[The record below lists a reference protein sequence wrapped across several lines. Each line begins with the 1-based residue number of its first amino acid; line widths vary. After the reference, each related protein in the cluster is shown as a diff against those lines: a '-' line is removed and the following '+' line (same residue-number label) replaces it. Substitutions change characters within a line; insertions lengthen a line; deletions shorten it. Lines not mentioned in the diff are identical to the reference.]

1 MKNVTGTGLSD
12 ITWVA
17 HLTVEGKTAYNLISA
32 SESTVSTVTEEALRS
47 LYRATGL
54 PDADVDY
61 NIGDFDLEYLE
72 GSPLGFMLT
81 LELPGPLGVFI
92 EEYAELQGVLFEEAI
107 VMLIEDGILKIA

>member
-12 ITWVA
+12 IAWLA
-17 HLTVEGKTAYNLISA
+17 HITVEGKTAYNLIGA
-32 SESTVSTVTEEALRS
+32 SQTTISTITEEALRS

-54 PDADVDY
+54 PDGDVDY
-61 NIGDFDLEYLE
+61 NIDDFDLDYLE

-92 EEYAELQGVLFEEAI
+92 EEYAELQGVQFEEAI
-107 VMLIEDGILKIA
+107 IMLIEDGLPKIA